1 MAAELMFG
9 NQSRFDYRMLT
20 VWLRIAMDLFIA
32 PTLSFELLYTIVIV
46 RRGRHVPREQA
57 GYIGFLFVGA

>member
-9 NQSRFDYRMLT
+9 NQSRFDNRMLT

-32 PTLSFELLYTIVIV
+32 PT
-46 RRGRHVPREQA
+46 VPPENHIRA
-57 GYIGFLFVGA
+57 